1 MAAPH
6 TTGEIAL
13 ILSARPALIG
23 DFDGIANAVK
33 ATALDRIDT
42 TCGAAPG
49 GDPNNVYGDGRIDAA
64 AAVDLVKTGGTLAG
78 TITGSDGGVPIAGAT
93 VTADNGTRTFNATTA
108 ADGTFSLFLAAGD
121 YGVTVRAFGY
131 YGATLGPVTIVK
143 DETTDRGPRSST
155 RSRAST

>member
-13 ILSARPALIG
+13 LLSARPALIG
-23 DFDGIANAVK
+23 DFDGIANAVR

-64 AAVDLVKTGGTLAG
+64 AAVELVKTGGTWSYDELNKFLYDPKAYAAG
-78 TITGSDGGVPIAGAT
+78 TKMTFAGLKKDAERANVIAYLRSLSDSPAP
-93 VTADNGTRTFNATTA
+93 
-108 ADGTFSLFLAAGD
+108 L
-121 YGVTVRAFGY
+121 
-131 YGATLGPVTIVK
+131 P
-143 DETTDRGPRSST
+143 
-155 RSRAST
+155 